1 MSRILVV
8 DDAATV
14 RLYHRSTLEGAGYT
28 VDEAM
33 NGLEAIEKL
42 LLAPFD
48 LYIVDV
54 NMPKMDGYTFLRQL
68 RSMEVYQA
76 PAIMVSTES
85 EAQDRTRAYQA
96 GANLYLRK
104 PADPQALCS
113 YVAMLL
119 GGSAS

>member
-1 MSRILVV
+1 MSRILVI

-14 RLYHRSTLEGAGYT
+14 RLYHRTTLEESGYS
-28 VDEAM
+28 VEEAM

-42 LLAPFD
+42 LISPFD
-48 LYIVDV
+48 LYVVDV
-54 NMPKMDGYTFLRQL
+54 NMPKMDGYSFLRQL
-68 RSMEVYQA
+68 RSMDIHQA

-85 EAQDRTRAYQA
+85 EAQDQTLAYQA

-104 PADPQALCS
+104 PADPETLRN

-119 GGSAS
+119 GRTVS